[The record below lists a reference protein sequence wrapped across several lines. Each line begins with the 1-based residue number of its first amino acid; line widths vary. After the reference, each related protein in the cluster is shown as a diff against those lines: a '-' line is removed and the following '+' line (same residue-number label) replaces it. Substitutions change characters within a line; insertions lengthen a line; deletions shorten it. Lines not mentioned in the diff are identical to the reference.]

1 MTDIDQAAAL
11 ELMAGKRQ
19 ANTLAA
25 IIENFDTAVAA
36 RDAALNSSGSAW
48 QENEAYLDS
57 INGKIGQFQAAFQG
71 LSTSILDSD
80 LAKWFIDLG
89 TAITQAMQSLTEGLG
104 GPGWLLGG
112 ALGAFASYQDA
123 GILNVIDD
131 PDSFSGKKIKSI
143 FDNIGPSDVEL
154 KQIEKYN
161 ELIKK
166 GADGADEL
174 KKLQSSFENT
184 RLGEYIDTLG
194 GGVADVNAFNN
205 SLQKTGIASRLAATG
220 LNIAAGAF
228 NVMAG
233 ALVGLAINAVING
246 LVSIATTSERL
257 VESGQAAAQ
266 SYEEQSQSIE
276 DYKSRVLELN
286 EQLASGELSYNESK
300 QARLELL
307 SIQSQM
313 IEQFGLEASS
323 AKLVTDAINGQ
334 ADAWERLGKQQYDK
348 YIRDVSKTDFWSR
361 LNPFGNQQ
369 NGMFSGTSALYD
381 ARVFMENEHGVTI
394 PSFDINDFSSIDG
407 YIDKNYE
414 LLDLYSAVQEQLA
427 KDYPNQLLKNSVGQY
442 ELSVLPEELDDAN
455 GVISQVRSSI
465 SSITH
470 ELGAIGGYSEIE
482 IAGVIDAL
490 TGGLDSE
497 IASLQEKT
505 QEYQEYY
512 TPYLEGQIKYYS
524 EFSDEYARFQEA
536 YQGYSDAL
544 AGGNPLDINSAQEGL
559 HQVYD
564 EVVGAIDASSLSDE
578 LKANYTDVF
587 ENMFPDLASV
597 ISEWDFGDALETS
610 LRSSARVID
619 GLDENELLDYLLLD
633 GENTV
638 KSAYEKIAKA
648 AADIGV
654 IAPGTEFEADSIQTI
669 VDLLIEL
676 GYVSGDTSAQL
687 DVIATSF
694 DSMRESMLAAQE
706 EAATVTEILN
716 SQGTGVGVTLG
727 NFEALIAMNEDYADA
742 LEYNNGIMQINAE
755 RAREIADADITAQV
769 AKATTEMKLQGQ
781 QLRTTEEALTDYKNE
796 LRSLYAQQAR
806 GVDVNEEQIALLER
820 TISSYEEQ
828 SSAIQSNIE
837 KYAVLISSLRET
849 TGAYQLWK
857 DAQNAPE
864 SGDMYDDTLTA
875 LQQIEEG
882 FETGKVGTQK
892 FESSVEF
899 LVPDDVDREN
909 ADAIEEYKNNVLD
922 RYITF
927 DEENNKLV
935 ANGVNN
941 FLNDAVAQGL
951 ATIDENN
958 DWSVKA
964 GVLMQDFVDKLHLT
978 PEMVRAIFGE
988 LEEYGFDFTW
998 DDEFV
1003 ESMELTEEEI
1013 KTYRDQINQ
1022 TISEI
1027 GNDPV
1032 EIKANL
1038 NELTQAYADLYD
1050 LENYGIPGTIELPI
1064 NVKANLQIQEE
1075 IQEKQGEID
1084 KLTEDLFNEDG
1095 TVNLEVQTN
1104 IASAERELT
1113 ELQLKLSLL
1122 EQPTEV
1128 EVELATSII
1137 DEQIAAL
1144 QERLNSLTVG
1154 TPEYTEVQGQID
1166 TLNQTKVTITSLLNT
1181 DDFDSSADNVEGK
1194 ADELDKKEIKPEIK
1208 LNGYTIVMRQLNN
1221 VAAKIAGLPT
1231 RKEITIAYNTTASGS
1246 GGGSG
1251 NRGATS
1257 TKPFALGTAT
1267 TGYAYANGN
1276 WGISHAQRALV
1287 GELGRELVVDP
1298 YTGKWKTVGDFGA
1311 EIVSLPKGAIVFNHK
1326 QTEEILE
1333 KGYVHGRGTALVTGN
1348 AFVGGGGSMLPIEV
1362 GMGNSMGNSDWNG
1375 NKVTNSNNK
1384 LNDSL
1389 KDTAKDAKD
1398 AADVVEEYV
1407 SELWKLYEVE
1417 TKLSDI
1423 EVETEFL
1430 ETQLDMAESA
1440 NEAIGIQEQL
1450 IDAYERQQ
1458 DALHNLADA
1467 RRELIQQDISKL
1479 RDQGFEIE
1487 YDPTYNKL
1495 FIKNMEHINDLVGTV
1510 SGSFETAEERENALQ
1525 EATNELRQE
1534 TEEMIESV
1542 IDMNEANQDA
1552 GASWWEM
1559 EQAIQDVK
1567 NEIADNSISIF
1578 DDFIEYMDSFELWGD
1593 SAEDRV
1599 DVLKKKQA
1607 ELNRLWELGYLTLD
1621 KYKELTLDNQTEI
1634 YESQRDAIT
1643 EIIELTEEMI
1653 KQEVEDQIEALEKQ
1667 IDAYREIIDL
1677 RKEALDQGKN
1687 ERDHQNDVNDK
1698 LAEMLKLRQRIDR
1711 LALAEASGD
1720 RAAAAEKAK
1729 LEEELAELQ
1738 RTLADSQ
1745 ADYSYDQA
1753 KDALDKQQE
1762 AYEEQKNSE
1771 IEILEDSIDTQVEL
1785 YNAAIAR
1792 INEGWDK
1799 LYDDLLDYTITY
1811 KDAING
1817 PDSLKTAWEIAT
1829 DAVKDYAYNVEA
1841 ALEGIKNAGSIGNIM
1856 SDDANSIINQMRL
1869 NGRKWNAAK
1878 TPEEKAQYEAANERL
1893 AQQLSAI
1900 IGRPVVKDYQ
1910 GFWHL
1915 DSATGEKL
1923 YDVYPG
1929 TLDADKVNSLIDQ
1942 MQANGSQWAGASSAD
1957 KKKIERANEQLA
1969 AQIEQL
1975 IGRKVIK
1982 GYDGEWYL
1990 DEVGG
1995 KRLYDVWKGTS
2006 SMPSP
2011 PSKDEADQSNKTDV
2025 QVRSLVRDMRSNGT
2039 KYANAVDDD
2048 ERAYYAAQNR
2058 QIAAQIEK
2066 LLGRK
2071 VVIGDDGVW
2080 YLDRVGGVRLY
2091 DIYHKGGIVGG
2102 EGTLKDN
2109 EVFSVLEKGEFVL
2122 SDSQK
2127 KNLFDLVE
2135 MASKLNS
2142 TPKDRLVAIPSS
2154 VSTNS
2159 FGDTFQADFQIAFN
2173 MQDSLD
2179 ESSIK
2184 KYGDMFANYAIRKLQ
2199 SGFSK
2204 SGVSP
2209 IKTAS
2214 GKR

>member
-89 TAITQAMQSLTEGLG
+89 TAITQAMQAITETAA

-123 GILNVIDD
+123 GILSVIND
-131 PDSFSGKKIKSI
+131 PDTFSGKRIQSI
-143 FDNIGPSDVEL
+143 LGQSKGISDTEIVQIQEYNKLVDEL
-154 KQIEKYN
+154 AIHV
-161 ELIKK
+161 
-166 GADGADEL
+166 DGAKDRMD
-174 KKLQSSFENT
+174 KFNSSVENT
-184 RLGEYIDTLG
+184 RLGDFVSGLNGART
-194 GGVADVNAFNN
+194 DVDAFSK
-205 SLQKTGIASRLAATG
+205 SLNGASIASKAASVG
-220 LNIAAGAF
+220 LNLLAGVGNMIAGA
-228 NVMAG
+228 VAG
-233 ALVGLAINAVING
+233 IAINALING
-246 LVSIATTSERL
+246 IVYLATAEERAA
-257 VESGQAAAQ
+257 QAAKEATEAYQEQSSSLQGYRTRVEELNAQ
-266 SYEEQSQSIE
+266 LSSGTLSYEE
-276 DYKSRVLELN
+276 
-286 EQLASGELSYNESK
+286 SK
-300 QARLELL
+300 AARQELL
-307 SIQSQM
+307 QIQDEM
-313 IEQFGLEASS
+313 ISKFGSEADS
-323 AKLVTDAINGQ
+323 ANLVTAAINGQ
-334 ADAWERLGKQQYDK
+334 ADAWERLGKQEYDQWVGEVSEDGVLDK
-348 YIRDVSKTDFWSR
+348 ARKSFENPTELFLPTNDYSDFKEFEDSANDMMTLATDVNRELSRMFPDTIKTDDGINYY
-361 LNPFGNQQ
+361 L
-369 NGMFSGTSALYD
+369 
-381 ARVFMENEHGVTI
+381 
-394 PSFDINDFSSIDG
+394 DI
-407 YIDKNYE
+407 
-414 LLDLYSAVQEQLA
+414 
-427 KDYPNQLLKNSVGQY
+427 
-442 ELSVLPEELDDAN
+442 LPEELNDSN
-455 GVISQVRSSI
+455 GVLQDIIHERTRIIS
-465 SSITH
+465 
-470 ELGAIGGYSEIE
+470 ELGEAHGFSAMEIDALNDSFSEGLTLDKQTLQAELSEQQTIYKEYLDGYVRYYSDFADNYSELTSAHRLYEEAVAGGDASVVQERLAEFRSAYQEVISEIE
-482 IAGVIDAL
+482 SSNLDSGLKSNVID
-490 TGGLDSE
+490 
-497 IASLQEKT
+497 
-505 QEYQEYY
+505 Y
-512 TPYLEGQIKYYS
+512 
-524 EFSDEYARFQEA
+524 
-536 YQGYSDAL
+536 
-544 AGGNPLDINSAQEGL
+544 
-559 HQVYD
+559 
-564 EVVGAIDASSLSDE
+564 
-578 LKANYTDVF
+578 F
-587 ENMFPDLASV
+587 ENLFPDLASE
-597 ISEWDFGDALETS
+597 ISKWNFGDVLEST
-610 LRSSARVID
+610 LRNSARVLKGI
-619 GLDENELLDYLLLD
+619 DENELLDYILLD
-633 GENTV
+633 GETTV

-654 IAPGTEFEADSIQTI
+654 IAPGTEFEAASIQTI

-694 DSMRESMLAAQE
+694 GNMRESMLAAQE

-716 SQGTGVGVTLG
+716 SQGTGVGVTLE

-742 LEYNNGIMQINAE
+742 LEYNNGVMQINAE

-796 LRSLYAQQAR
+796 LRNLYAQQAR

-892 FESSVEF
+892 FEASVEF

-1050 LENYGIPGTIELPI
+1050 MENYGIPGTIELPI

-1075 IQEKQGEID
+1075 IEEKQGEID

-1122 EQPTEV
+1122 DQPTEV

-1166 TLNQTKVTITSLLNT
+1166 TLNQTKVTITSLLDT

-1362 GMGNSMGNSDWNG
+1362 GMGNSDWNG
-1375 NKVTNSNNK
+1375 NKVINSNNK

-1398 AADVVEEYV
+1398 AADAVEEYV

-1423 EVETEFL
+1423 EVEVEFL

-1738 RTLADSQ
+1738 RALADSQ

-1762 AYEEQKNSE
+1762 AYEEQKNNE
-1771 IEILEDSIDTQVEL
+1771 IEILEDSIDTQVKL

-1900 IGRPVVKDYQ
+1900 IGRPVVKDYE

-1975 IGRKVIK
+1975 IGREVIK

-2006 SMPSP
+2006 SMPSA

-2025 QVRSLVRDMRSNGT
+2025 QVRALVRDMRSNGT

-2142 TPKDRLVAIPSS
+2142 TPKDRLVSTPSS
-2154 VSTNS
+2154 VSANS